1 MAITKS
7 AKKAL
12 RQAVRREAQ
21 NSIYRNKIKK
31 LLKEVK
37 GFILA
42 KKSDEAKKIMPQ
54 VFKILDKGAKV
65 GIIKKNNA
73 DRKKSRLAKA
83 LAKSLK

>member
-7 AKKAL
+7 AKKAH
-12 RQAVRREAQ
+12 RQAGRREAQ

-42 KKSDEAKKIMPQ
+42 KKPDEAKKILPQ

>member
-37 GFILA
+37 GFISA
-42 KKSDEAKKIMPQ
+42 KKSDEAKKILPQ

-65 GIIKKNNA
+65 GVIKKNNA